1 MVELT
6 KRSINSVLNSKT
18 LPKISQR
25 YIIVFG
31 LVSDSVRDLTI
42 DPLQAEYQVG
52 DVMVCSASGN
62 PTPDVI
68 WLGVDDNVTSNVLTV
83 TSNMMGTVSYT
94 CQGTNTVQGVLYQQ
108 EVLITFQVVGEP
120 QQVCYIFR
128 ELFVDYFL
136 V

>member
-52 DVMVCSASGN
+52 DTIVCSARGN

-68 WLGVDDNVTSNVLTV
+68 WLSLEDNVTSNVLTV

-94 CQGTNTVQGVLYQQ
+94 CQGTNTVQGVLYQK
-108 EVLITFQVVGEP
+108 EVLITFQVVGKP
-120 QQVCYIFR
+120 
-128 ELFVDYFL
+128 
-136 V
+136 